1 MPMSSDPRA
10 AAETTASAAGIAEHL
25 SKVTGELERLRTALD
40 TKLAKLEAALENPDT
55 CPSLEP
61 PVAALARV
69 ATREA
74 DATATRASLEAR
86 LVVEDHVA
94 AQRGAESDRAAVGAL
109 RADLDAA
116 RTALDSERA
125 ASATLR
131 HDVEEL
137 RTAVQTERA
146 AERALRQAVEA
157 AEQRVFV
164 VETIKA
170 RELSELRDQ
179 LDLEHA
185 AEHESNRAEVTRLET
200 AMEALQLQLAAAREA
215 SHSQNGDVDGWQ
227 RRLEAADHRLG
238 ELEQLLATATDAAN
252 QQAAALDALQAKL
265 VAAQQDAGERE
276 RRHQEQVAGITE
288 AARAEVAAVNAELET
303 IRATATGATELVAQL
318 AASDAERA
326 RMEGALRDSESNV
339 QALVGER
346 DRLQAEVAELRSS
359 SAAALDAAERRFD
372 ELCESTGSRIRDLK
386 RKVVAA
392 RAALAAV
399 ADADNDAEGVEEEL
413 GAELWDDADQAI
425 DIGAVPAD
433 APSPL
438 IPPARRT
445 ERHPISGD
453 IEIQVDDVPAT
464 LVDLSVNGAQILSST
479 ALKPNRAVAL
489 LLPVGGRSVLCK
501 GKVVWARLEASSET
515 LRYRG
520 GIFFTHVDQRAIEM
534 FLSGG
539 TSSLPVAAAP
549 DAGAEVGQ
557 TLSEDTDRER
567 HVPPPQAAVSGR

>member
-1 MPMSSDPRA
+1 MPMNSDPRA

-55 CPSLEP
+55 CPSLETL
-61 PVAALARV
+61 VIDLARV

-94 AQRGAESDRAAVGAL
+94 AQRGAESDRAAVAAL
-109 RADLDAA
+109 RADLGAA
-116 RTALDSERA
+116 RTALDTERA

-200 AMEALQLQLAAAREA
+200 SME
-215 SHSQNGDVDGWQ
+215 
-227 RRLEAADHRLG
+227 
-238 ELEQLLATATDAAN
+238 
-252 QQAAALDALQAKL
+252 ALQAKL

-288 AARAEVAAVNAELET
+288 ATRAEVAALNAELET
-303 IRATATGATELVAQL
+303 VRATATGATELVAQL

-326 RMEGALRDSESNV
+326 RMEGALKDSESNV
-339 QALVGER
+339 QALAGER
-346 DRLQAEVAELRSS
+346 DRLQAEVAELRS
-359 SAAALDAAERRFD
+359 
-372 ELCESTGSRIRDLK
+372 
-386 RKVVAA
+386 
-392 RAALAAV
+392 
-399 ADADNDAEGVEEEL
+399 
-413 GAELWDDADQAI
+413 
-425 DIGAVPAD
+425 
-433 APSPL
+433 
-438 IPPARRT
+438 
-445 ERHPISGD
+445 
-453 IEIQVDDVPAT
+453 
-464 LVDLSVNGAQILSST
+464 
-479 ALKPNRAVAL
+479 
-489 LLPVGGRSVLCK
+489 
-501 GKVVWARLEASSET
+501 
-515 LRYRG
+515 
-520 GIFFTHVDQRAIEM
+520 
-534 FLSGG
+534 
-539 TSSLPVAAAP
+539 
-549 DAGAEVGQ
+549 
-557 TLSEDTDRER
+557 
-567 HVPPPQAAVSGR
+567 